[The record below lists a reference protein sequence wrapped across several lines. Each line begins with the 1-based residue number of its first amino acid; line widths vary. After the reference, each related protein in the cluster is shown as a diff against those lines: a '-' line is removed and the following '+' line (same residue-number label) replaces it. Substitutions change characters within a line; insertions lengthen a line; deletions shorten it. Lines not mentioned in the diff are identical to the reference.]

1 MFWAYRSL
9 QSQMSGGLR
18 KFHQPTIW
26 AARGRRG
33 GGKILP
39 KLERG
44 QLFCQLE
51 GRIGLRRAIVAR
63 LWGCHVIAL
72 ARPPI
77 PRIILLGLRRWGP
90 HQKNTSKLEF
100 RSLFTPNG
108 PAKGAWGITP
118 LPPKLGHRTA
128 SRKGGGRGGEGR
140 NRPKLE
146 FWRLFAIGHLFK
158 SSRIQDGNAPRKY
171 FRPAASRSHIA
182 TIILHHT
189 ACKSTVATG

>member
-1 MFWAYRSL
+1 M
-9 QSQMSGGLR
+9 
-18 KFHQPTIW
+18 
-26 AARGRRG
+26 
-33 GGKILP
+33 
-39 KLERG
+39 
-44 QLFCQLE
+44 
-51 GRIGLRRAIVAR
+51 AR

-128 SRKGGGRGGEGR
+128 SRKGGGRGGGGR
-140 NRPKLE
+140 IRPKLE

-158 SSRIQDGNAPRKY
+158 SSRIQHGNARRQY
-171 FRPAASRSHIA
+171 FHPAASRSHIA
-182 TIILHHT
+182 TTTLHHT
-189 ACKSTVATG
+189 ACGSTVATGWAKTRAAFEIWRFFWRWGFSWIPAGLHICGYHVGGQCFFLRDGHH